1 MINSAIRKRPF
12 AVSDER
18 AFCFELLGVLHRAR
32 FANDVDAN
40 LTIFL
45 KDFPEVFP
53 IAETG
58 SFCYF
63 SHGIFPFFQ

>member
-1 MINSAIRKRPF
+1 MQNYSPSPFGERGVSPF
-12 AVSDER
+12 AYW
-18 AFCFELLGVLHRAR
+18 LG
-32 FANDVDAN
+32 
-40 LTIFL
+40 LTLKYFL
-45 KDFPEVFP
+45 DFPEVFP